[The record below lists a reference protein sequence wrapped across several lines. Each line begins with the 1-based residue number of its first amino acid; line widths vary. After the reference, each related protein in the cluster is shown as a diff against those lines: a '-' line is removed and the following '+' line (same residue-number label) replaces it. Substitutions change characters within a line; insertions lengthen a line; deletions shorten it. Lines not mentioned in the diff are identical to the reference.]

1 MYFDGKRTNDD
12 EVQMNETI
20 ERKRT
25 AIGYCRV
32 STALQEA
39 EGYSLEAQEKAIED
53 YCAKAGYELLDTYS
67 EQASGKNN
75 NRKVVNEVIKRC
87 RSTKSKLVIAR
98 LDRFT
103 RDLHFLTS
111 IQRQKGLEFIA
122 LDNPNADAMVI
133 QIMMSV
139 AENESRMISTRTI
152 TALRIAKENG
162 VELGNHRSILAT
174 YSRLDKNKK
183 FALTRDND
191 NLWDTF
197 CYYRMRWNEYVV
209 NHKNYK
215 TFRKYIDPVY
225 ETVDTGYGWE
235 EYIKRPKYF
244 WDGEEYLGDEMSFWD
259 LYQKELQPE
268 KLIGDRY
275 KSKVFNVSA
284 FGDLCEDAFLFTPLS
299 SYGSNPRDGYH
310 RIHNSV
316 AFQLPQLDMIKSRK
330 KLDVEDKH
338 IRDYVRRYTH
348 KAEIQFG
355 KVDVRAYDIGRL
367 WTQLMR
373 DNTQPATLKRVETA
387 REEAKEIYLPAIE
400 EARAKGIEGVRPL
413 GRYLT
418 EQGIITPKGGST
430 WSPSSVQSILRL
442 EEAIKNEGLE
452 EGDMQDLTDDLAM
465 ALTFNDYVR
474 GYAGYSMEVPYRDPQ
489 TGHITRPI
497 DLSKLDET
505 IKMMEE
511 ANAEGTSKKVFG
523 KKMDLTSFYQLREK
537 AIDKEPL
544 FDNPMS
550 RA

>member
-1 MYFDGKRTNDD
+1 
-12 EVQMNETI
+12 MNETI
-20 ERKRT
+20 IRKPT
-25 AIGYCRV
+25 AIGYMRV

-39 EGYSLEAQEKAIED
+39 EGYSLEAQQKMIED

-111 IQRQKGLEFIA
+111 IQKQKGLEFIA

-139 AENESRMISTRTI
+139 AENESRMISTRTR
-152 TALRIAKENG
+152 TALRIAKQNG

-174 YSRLDKNKK
+174 YSRLEKNKK
-183 FALTRDND
+183 FALTRDNVTI
-191 NLWDTF
+191 WDTF
-197 CYYRMRWNEYVV
+197 VSYRSHWNEYVV

-225 ETVDTGYGWE
+225 ETVDTGLGWE
-235 EYIKRPKYF
+235 EYIRRPKYY
-244 WDGEEYLGDEMSFWD
+244 WEGEEYLGDEMSFWE

-268 KLIGDRY
+268 KLIGDRF
-275 KSKVFNVSA
+275 KSKVFNSSA
-284 FGDLCEDAFLFTPLS
+284 FGDLCEDAFLFQPLS
-299 SYGSNPRDGYH
+299 FYGNSSIYDDYRNSN
-310 RIHNSV
+310 SL
-316 AFQLPQLDMIKSRK
+316 AFQLPQLDMVKNRK
-330 KLDVEDKH
+330 KIDVEGKH
-338 IRDYVRRYTH
+338 IREYVRRYIH
-348 KAEIQFG
+348 KAEIKIG
-355 KVDVRAYDIGRL
+355 KADVRAYDIGRL

-387 REEAKEIYLPAIE
+387 REEARDIYLPAIE
-400 EARAKGIEGVRPL
+400 EARKKGIEGIRPL
-413 GRYLT
+413 GRFLT

-442 EEAIKNEGLE
+442 EEAIKNEGQE
-452 EGDMQDLTDDLAM
+452 EGDELDLTNDLAM
-465 ALTFNDYVR
+465 ALTFNDYLN
-474 GYAGYSMEVPYRDPQ
+474 GYGSYGMEVPFRDTT

-497 DLSKLDET
+497 DLSSLDET
-505 IKMMEE
+505 IKLIEE
-511 ANAEGTSKKVFG
+511 ANKDGRSKRAIG
-523 KKMDLTSFYQLREK
+523 KRLDLKSFYDLRDK

-544 FDNPMS
+544 FDNPIS